1 MAICVASQWI
11 IGGLISLP
19 FTFYVSPYCA
29 VPQWLLFYTVLISII
44 VPALI
49 TLIINLKIFKHVH
62 DSSKRIHQ
70 QMTATTGTIIIRQQ
84 PAINRRDLYLL
95 KHMIFMFSMFII
107 GWTPIFSLEAIDYA
121 YAVSELV
128 YSLLQVF
135 SVISLLVC
143 TIDLLLC
150 NQDLKRFI
158 KDTILQCF

>member
-1 MAICVASQWI
+1 MAICVAVQWI

-29 VPQWLLFYTVLISII
+29 VPQWLFFYTVLISII
-44 VPALI
+44 VPALF

-62 DSSKRIHQ
+62 SSSKRIHP
-70 QMTATTGTIIIRQQ
+70 QMTTNTETIIIRQQ

-95 KHMIFMFSMFII
+95 KHMIFIFSMFIV
-107 GWTPIFSLEAIDYA
+107 GWTPIFSLVAIDYQS
-121 YAVSELV
+121 AVSQIV
-128 YSLLQVF
+128 YALLQVF
-135 SVISLLVC
+135 SVICFLVC
-143 TIDLLLC
+143 MMDLLLC